1 MDRRDLK
8 EGQEVYVKGRVIH
21 TGDHLDIVLDEGSF
35 IENAIILHHEKPVI
49 PQKERRERM
58 ENLLRYR
65 AWDKIRKK
73 MGVVISNNWMTGV
86 ANIIIDNKEALRQK
100 QDYILMQSTGI
111 KDKNGTEIFEGD
123 IVKTT
128 RFFGRVDEVGGFYE
142 YDKEIIGIVKQL
154 EGAWVIDTGS
164 EAVDLWTEIEENS
177 VIGNVCESPFCGGKQ

>member
-49 PQKERRERM
+49 PQKERQERM
-58 ENLLRYR
+58 GNLLRYR

-86 ANIIIDNKEALRQK
+86 ANIIIDNKETLRQK
-100 QDYILMQSTGI
+100 QDYILMQSTGL
-111 KDKNGTEIFEGD
+111 KDKNGKEIFEGD
-123 IVKTT
+123 VAVMDGWRRQVVT
-128 RFFGRVDEVGGFYE
+128 FGTQEVEEEFGSVRIYRGFNLYLGGGYPNA
-142 YDKEIIGIVKQL
+142 VM
-154 EGAWVIDTGS
+154 S
-164 EAVDLWTEIEENS
+164 EFE
-177 VIGNVCESPFCGGKQ
+177 VIGNIYENPELMEGDE